1 MKDLGLWALP
11 RLEVEHTQEPEEQEK
26 TQKSTDL
33 GYSKKKTAEEK
44 EKEKA
49 KEKAIEEVG
58 KLLRDHNPFDK
69 LGWVVLPS
77 KKKTKYNKVKIIKA
91 LLKKK

>member
-1 MKDLGLWALP
+1 M
-11 RLEVEHTQEPEEQEK
+11 
-26 TQKSTDL
+26 
-33 GYSKKKTAEEK
+33 GYSKKKTAE

-69 LGWVVLPS
+69 LGWVVLPT

-91 LLKKK
+91 LLKKNKTK